1 MQISRLTRA
10 LVASAV
16 AAGLLILPAA
26 AQALVYVK
34 NPSHPTVF
42 DSHRGR
48 IDTGSNPRI
57 LAGGVSIAY
66 MHEGPGHTPELK
78 VILGSQPAKTVL
90 TDWREP
96 SFMDNYKELIAAL
109 RGPELGQR
117 ELVVVNIGTG
127 AVTVLDKGYF
137 TGLSFCP
144 ECAEPQLVYSK
155 SPSERDLLHSDVYKV
170 GVDGGAPVRLTSDH
184 RSLDP
189 LWRPGTLERAR
200 PAKIVFVK
208 ELGAKR
214 RRYGPKNE
222 LFTMHADGSDVKHL
236 THTKVGPLLQG
247 LFPTAFSNDGRHLLA
262 EFEGQDTSYAVGVD
276 FKTGRQHPIASV
288 GERGFIGTAISN
300 DGSAVLGYTGGFDP
314 QAPHDVAVA
323 PFTGGKPKVK
333 VRNAF
338 EPDWNR

>member
-1 MQISRLTRA
+1 MPRPPISRLFAA
-10 LVASAV
+10 LVLAV
-16 AAGLLILPAA
+16 ALLVPEA

-34 NPSHPTVF
+34 NPSHPVVF

-66 MHEGPGHTPELK
+66 LHEGPGGTPELK
-78 VILGSQPAKTVL
+78 VVLGSEPAKTVL

-96 SFMDNYKELIAAL
+96 VYMDHYKELVAAL
-109 RGPELGQR
+109 RGPEIGER
-117 ELVVVNIGTG
+117 ELVVANLVTG

-137 TGLSFCP
+137 TRLSFCP
-144 ECAEPQLVYSK
+144 DCAEPQLVYSK
-155 SPSERDLLHSDVYKV
+155 SPREDALLHSDVYKV
-170 GVDGGAPVRLTSDH
+170 TVNGDRIVRLTSDH

-200 PAKIVFVK
+200 PPKIVFVR

-214 RRYGPKNE
+214 RKYGPKNE
-222 LFTMHADGSDVKHL
+222 LYVMGQDGNEVKRL

-247 LFPTAFSNDGRHLLA
+247 LLPVAFSNDGRHLLA

-276 FKTGRQHPIASV
+276 FRTGRQHPIATV

-314 QAPHDVAVA
+314 QAPHNVAVA
-323 PFTGGKPKVK
+323 PFAGGKPRVK

-338 EPDWNR
+338 EADWNR

>member
-1 MQISRLTRA
+1 MPPKLRPIA
-10 LVASAV
+10 LAVVA
-16 AAGLLILPAA
+16 LLVLPAS

-48 IDTGSNPRI
+48 IDTGSSPRI

-66 MHEGPGHTPELK
+66 LHEGRGHTPEMK

-96 SFMDNYKELIAAL
+96 NYMDNYKELVAAL
-109 RGPELGQR
+109 RGPEIGKR
-117 ELVVVNIGTG
+117 ELVAVNVDTG

-144 ECAEPQLVYSK
+144 ECSEPQLVYSK
-155 SPSERDLLHSDVYKV
+155 SRSENSLLRSDVYKV
-170 GVDGGAPVRLTSDH
+170 AVNGGQPVRLTSDH

-200 PAKIVFVK
+200 PAKIAFVK

-214 RRYGPKNE
+214 RKYGPKNE
-222 LFTMHADGSDVKHL
+222 LYVMNPSGAEVHRL

-247 LFPTAFSNDGRHLLA
+247 LFPVAFSQDGRHLLA

-276 FKTGRQHPIASV
+276 FRTGRQHPIAAV
-288 GERGFIGTAISN
+288 GERGFIGTAISD
-300 DGSAVLGYTGGFDP
+300 DGESVLGYTGGFDP
-314 QAPHDVAVA
+314 GASHDVAIA
-323 PFTGGKPKVK
+323 PFAGGKPRVKVK
-333 VRNAF
+333 NAF
-338 EPDWNR
+338 EADWNR